1 MIMKTKKFNYRYDG
15 QAIRGSEFKKNVPK
29 NWQDELDEYGC
40 YSYGYYSATL
50 ID

>member
-1 MIMKTKKFNYRYDG
+1 MKTKKRFNYRYDG
-15 QAIRGSEFKKNVPK
+15 RAITREQFEKAVPE
-29 NWQDELDEYGC
+29 NWQYELDEYGY

>member
-1 MIMKTKKFNYRYDG
+1 MKTKRFNYRYDG
-15 QAIRGSEFKKNVPK
+15 QAIRKDEFEKHVPE
-29 NWQDELDEYGC
+29 NWQDQLDQYGY